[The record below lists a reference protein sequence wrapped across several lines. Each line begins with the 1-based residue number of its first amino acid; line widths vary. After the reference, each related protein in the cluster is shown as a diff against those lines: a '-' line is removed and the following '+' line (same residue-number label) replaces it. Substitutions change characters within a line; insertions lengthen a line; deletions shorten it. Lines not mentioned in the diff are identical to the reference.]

1 MATAA
6 EILPND
12 TVANLVAD
20 KAGQRLAGWQAP
32 D

>member
-1 MATAA
+1 MATEA

-12 TVANLVAD
+12 TVANLAAD
-20 KAGQRLAGWQAP
+20 KAGQRLSGWQAP